1 MQMRILKI
9 IFSTIIGFLLFST
22 INAQQVN
29 TLYFLENVPVRHS
42 FNPAIQPLSSFY
54 LSLPVIGNTQFN
66 VGNNSFMASSL
77 NLSRADLFA
86 SIKPTTL
93 LNTDVDINLLGFGFR
108 THRSYWNFTLTSK
121 STVNLAIPKDM
132 FKLGIFGNVNIV
144 DGVAQLDNNI
154 YDFSNFGVHTNSY
167 LEAALGYSKQIDE
180 KWSYGVKL
188 KYLHGLGSA
197 NLQFDS
203 FLYNAGITKWELN
216 SSITANTD
224 IPDLENLTINSL
236 IKPAGVGGAADF
248 GVTFRP
254 NEKLFFGAAVTNLGM
269 LKWSKAPVN
278 YNATI
283 DYTLNNIA
291 NFNFNEIIAGINS
304 NKITSDLVNG
314 FLDSVKIKE
323 TTNPFSTFLS
333 PKINLS
339 GEYGFFKNSMSLGLL
354 SSTTVYNKSLFFSL
368 TPSLNI
374 HPINW
379 MNLSLSYSLLNGR
392 GANIGAGLGM
402 RLGFINAFV
411 TADYIPLNS
420 AALSTPLSVSVPV
433 LGNFNLAKVPAKTDR
448 LNVAIGFNIV
458 FGNKQDSDNDG
469 ISNRRDKCP
478 ETPHGVI
485 VDKKG
490 CPLDTDG
497 DSIPDYYD
505 KCPDTPKEAYSS
517 IDADGCPLDTD
528 GDGVFD
534 YLDKCPDTP
543 YQAYKTVDKTGC
555 PIDTDKDSVPDYLDK
570 CPETP
575 VAEREFVDSVG
586 CTMFEIIPII
596 IDSVDYETQI
606 EPTAILNN
614 TNKVGKVTNT
624 VNSKNGTN
632 TKNKSNNNL
641 KSDIYPTND
650 SILNTNA
657 YPNEGSITKTNIN
670 STTKIDSKIDSNPKI
685 DSNYKID
692 TDGDGIVDRLD
703 RCPQLAGVASNGGC
717 PEIKKEVRVIFQK
730 ALLGIQFESAKYIIK
745 PLSYVILEHVARV
758 LNENPNYLVEVQGH
772 TDNLG
777 DPAKNQTLS
786 ENRANAVREYLI
798 SKGIDPKRLTSNG
811 YGQMRPVAENTTIEG
826 RAKNRRVEFIVSFE

>member
-1 MQMRILKI
+1 MRLLKYI
-9 IFSTIIGFLLFST
+9 ISAIIGLLLLFT
-22 INAQQVN
+22 VNAQQVN

-66 VGNNSFMASSL
+66 FGNNSFMASSL
-77 NLSRADLFA
+77 NLSKADLFA

-93 LNTDVDINLLGFGFR
+93 LNADVDINLLGFGFR

-121 STVNLAIPKDM
+121 STVNLTIPKDM
-132 FKLGIFGNVNIV
+132 LKLGIFGNVNVV
-144 DGVAQLDNNI
+144 DGVAQLDNNR
-154 YDFSNFGVHTNSY
+154 YDLSNFGVHANSY

-180 KWSYGVKL
+180 KWSYGIKL
-188 KYLHGLGSA
+188 KYLHGLGAA

-216 SSITANTD
+216 SSISANSD
-224 IPDLENLTINSL
+224 IPDLENLTVNSL
-236 IKPAGVGGAADF
+236 IKPAGVGGAADL
-248 GVTFRP
+248 GVTYRP
-254 NEKLFFGAAVTNLGM
+254 NDKLFFGAAVTNLGM
-269 LKWSKAPVN
+269 LKWSKTPVN
-278 YNATI
+278 YAATI

-291 NFNFNEIIAGINS
+291 DFNFNEILAGINS
-304 NKITSDLVNG
+304 NKITSDLVEG
-314 FLDSVKIKE
+314 FVDSLKIKE

-333 PKINLS
+333 PKVNLS
-339 GEYGFFKNSMSLGLL
+339 GEYGFLNNTMSVGLL
-354 SSTTVYNKSLFFSL
+354 SSTTVYNKSLFFSV

-379 MNLSLSYSLLNGR
+379 LNLSLSYSLLNGR
-392 GANIGAGLGM
+392 GANIGAGLGL

-420 AALSTPLSVSVPV
+420 APLSTPLSVSVPV

-448 LNVAIGFNIV
+448 LNVAIGFNFV
-458 FGNKQDSDNDG
+458 FGNKQDADNDG

-478 ETPHGVI
+478 NTPHGVI

-543 YQAYKTVDKTGC
+543 YQAYKTVDKSGC

-570 CPETP
+570 CPTTP
-575 VAEREFVDSVG
+575 VAEREYVDSVG
-586 CTMFEIIPII
+586 CTMFEIVPII
-596 IDSVDYETQI
+596 IDSVYDEI
-606 EPTAILNN
+606 LIDSTAVLKNSN
-614 TNKVGKVTNT
+614 RAGKVA
-624 VNSKNGTN
+624 N
-632 TKNKSNNNL
+632 TKNNSIINPNN
-641 KSDIYPTND
+641 DIYPNTD
-650 SILNTNA
+650 SIPKTNTN
-657 YPNEGSITKTNIN
+657 PNVGSITKTNIN
-670 STTKIDSKIDSNPKI
+670 PTIKIDSKIDNNPKI
-685 DSNYKID
+685 DTNTDTD
-692 TDGDGIVDRLD
+692 TDGDGIIDRLD

-758 LNENPNYLVEVQGH
+758 LNENTNYLVEIQGH

-777 DPAKNQTLS
+777 DPAQNQTLS

-798 SKGIDPKRLTSNG
+798 SKGIDAKRLTSNG
-811 YGQMRPVAENTTIEG
+811 YGQMRPVADNTTSEG